1 MNKYQLKHRINLY
14 KRHRICKN
22 CKTDNA
28 DNVAIPCGHAVYLT
42 YHVFFINVIRKIG
55 VWIVPCSVEEAMSN
69 LQAEYDVSP

>member
-42 YHVFFINVIRKIG
+42 YHAFFNVIRKIG
-55 VWIVPCSVEEAMSN
+55 V
-69 LQAEYDVSP
+69 